1 MHVQIRRVGLALLV
15 LLLAVFFMLNYVQI
29 YAANRIASN
38 PENDRNLIRE
48 YSIKRGDIITV
59 DQVTIARSVKTGGKY
74 KYTRTYPG
82 GDLYGQITGYYSR
95 LYGSSRIEASYN
107 DSLLGESGLISIQ
120 DIEDHFLGSGEQG
133 DDVKLTIDSE
143 LQAAA
148 RESLGSQFGAV
159 VAIDPTNGDVRALWG
174 TPSFDPTP
182 IASHDLDE
190 AKQAFQQLRTDQE
203 RPLVNTTTS
212 RGYPPGSTFKVVTTI
227 AALESGRFTRQSTFP
242 DEALLDIPQTDQD
255 LTNFTKTACTGTGQI
270 DLFTALEISCDTTFA
285 IIGMRIHQEVKDIAD
300 KLGFNKPIDFDIA
313 TEPSAFP
320 EVGDDNIPF
329 RAYQGIGQGD
339 VVATPLQ
346 MALVASAVAND
357 GDLVKPHL
365 VKEVI
370 DSSGDVVSSPAVE
383 TTRVMSSE
391 TASEI
396 TDMMVAVV
404 EGGTGTNAQIAG
416 IEVAGKTGT
425 AQSLQG
431 AAPHAWFI
439 AFAPAD
445 DPEIAVC
452 VFVRNGGSFG
462 AEATGGTVAA
472 PIARQI
478 IELDRE
484 IRGW

>member
-1 MHVQIRRVGLALLV
+1 MHAQIRRVGVALLA

-29 YAANRIASN
+29 YAANRIAGN
-38 PENDRNLIRE
+38 PENDRILIRE

-59 DQVTIARSVKTGGKY
+59 DGETVARSVRTGGKY
-74 KYTRTYPG
+74 KFTRTYPG
-82 GDLYGQITGYYSR
+82 SELYGQITGYYSR
-95 LYGSSRIEASYN
+95 LYGASRIEASYH

-133 DDVKLTIDSE
+133 DVVKLTIHSE

-148 RESLGSQFGAV
+148 RDALGSQFGAV
-159 VAIDPTNGDVRALWG
+159 VAIDPNNGDVRAMWG
-174 TPSFDPTP
+174 TPSFDPTA

-190 AKQAFQQLRTDQE
+190 AKRAFDELRRNPD

-212 RGYPPGSTFKVVTTI
+212 RGFPPGSTFKVVTTI
-227 AALESGRFTRQSTFP
+227 AALESGRFTPQSTFP
-242 DEALLDIPQTDQD
+242 DEALLDLPQTDED
-255 LTNFTKTACTGTGQI
+255 LTNFTKTACTGAGQI

-285 IIGMRIHQEVKDIAD
+285 ILGMRIHQEIKDVAD
-300 KLGFNKPIDFDIA
+300 KLGFNQPIDFDVS
-313 TEPSAFP
+313 TEASTFP
-320 EVGDDNIPF
+320 EVDDDNVPF
-329 RAYQGIGQGD
+329 RAFQGIGQGN

-357 GDLVKPHL
+357 GDLVRPHL

-370 DSSGDVVSSPAVE
+370 DASGDVVASPAVE
-383 TTRVMSSE
+383 TTNVMSSQ
-391 TASEI
+391 TASAVTE
-396 TDMMVAVV
+396 MMVAVV
-404 EGGTGTNAQIAG
+404 ESGTGTNAQIPG
-416 IEVAGKTGT
+416 VDVAGKTGT

-445 DPEIAVC
+445 DPQIAVC
-452 VFVRNGGSFG
+452 VFVKNGGSFG

-472 PIARQI
+472 PIAKQI

>member
-1 MHVQIRRVGLALLV
+1 MHAQIRRVGVALVV
-15 LLLAVFFMLNYVQI
+15 LLLAVFVMLNYVQI

-59 DQVTIARSVKTGGKY
+59 DQVTIARSVRTRGKY

-95 LYGSSRIEASYN
+95 LYGATRIEASYN
-107 DSLLGESGLISIQ
+107 DNLLGESGLISIQ

-143 LQAAA
+143 LQQAA
-148 RESLGSQFGAV
+148 REALGSQFGAV
-159 VAIDPTNGDVRALWG
+159 VAIDPNNGDVRALWG
-174 TPSFDPTP
+174 TPSFDPNP

-190 AKQAFQQLRTDQE
+190 AKRAFQQLRRDPE

-212 RGYPPGSTFKVVTTI
+212 RGYPPGSTFKVITTI
-227 AALESGRFTRQSTFP
+227 AALESGRFTPQSTFP

-255 LTNFTKTACTGTGQI
+255 LTNFTKAACTGSGQI

-285 IIGMRIHQEVKDIAD
+285 IIGMRIHQEIKDVAD
-300 KLGFNKPIDFDIA
+300 KLGFNDPIDFDVSTA
-313 TEPSAFP
+313 PSSFP

-329 RAYQGIGQGD
+329 RAYQGIGQGN

-346 MALVASAVAND
+346 MALVAAAVAND
-357 GDLVKPHL
+357 GELVRPHL

-370 DSSGDVVSSPAVE
+370 DASGDVVASPAVE
-383 TTRVMSSE
+383 TTRAMSSD
-391 TASEI
+391 TADEVAE
-396 TDMMVAVV
+396 MMVAVV
-404 EGGTGTNAQIAG
+404 ESGTGTNAQIAG
-416 IEVAGKTGT
+416 VDVAGKTGT

-452 VFVRNGGSFG
+452 VFVKNGGSFG

-472 PIARQI
+472 PIAKRI